1 MLEGVVKLKIDAVFE
16 GGGVKGI
23 GFAGAIFEIEKAGYR
38 FENIAGTSAG
48 AIIAALVA
56 VGFTSQEIK
65 EELGKLDYNSFKDE
79 DALSKLG
86 FMGKIINIIFKYGMY
101 KGDYFELWMED
112 LLKKKGITTF
122 GQLITEYPEEK
133 YKYKLQIIA
142 TDITN
147 RRLLIIPRDLKYYGF
162 DPDQFS
168 IARAVRM
175 SMSIPLFFKPVR
187 ITDNNG
193 KEHIIVDGGVLSNYP
208 IWLLDD
214 NTSNPP
220 WPTFGFK
227 LIEPNRRELEK
238 GERGYVK
245 STIGFFQALVSTML
259 EAHDKLHISES
270 KGDYDRTIGI
280 PTTINLGKEEKEIKT
295 IDFNITR
302 EESLLL
308 YKNGEDMAKKF
319 LETWDFEKWKQEYR
333 S

>member
-1 MLEGVVKLKIDAVFE
+1 MKLKIDAVFE

-23 GFAGAIFEIEKAGYR
+23 GFAGAIFEIEKAGYS

-56 VGFTSQEIK
+56 VGYTSEEIK
-65 EELGKLDYNSFKDE
+65 EELGKLNYNNFKDQ
-79 DALSKLG
+79 DSLSKIG
-86 FMGKIINIIFKYGMY
+86 IPGKLINIIWKYGIY
-101 KGDYFELWMED
+101 KGDYFEIWMEE

-122 GQLITEYPEEK
+122 GQLITEHPEEK

-147 RRLLIIPRDLKYYGF
+147 RRLLILPRDLKYYGF
-162 DPDQFS
+162 NPDEFS

-175 SMSIPLFFKPVR
+175 SMSIPLFFKP
-187 ITDNNG
+187 IKIIDNNG

-227 LIEPNRRELEK
+227 LVEPSRRELAK

-245 STIGFFQALVSTML
+245 NTIGFFQALVSTML

-280 PTTINLGKEEKEIKT
+280 PTTIIKGNKEKEIKT
-295 IDFNITR
+295 TDFNISK

-308 YKNGEDMAKKF
+308 YKNGEDMARKF
-319 LETWDFEKWKQEYR
+319 LETWDFEKWKEEYR
-333 S
+333 K

>member
-1 MLEGVVKLKIDAVFE
+1 MKIDAVFE

-23 GFAGAIFEIEKAGYR
+23 SFVGAIAEIEKAGYT

-48 AIIAALVA
+48 AIIGALLA
-56 VGFTSQEIK
+56 VGYSSQEIK
-65 EELGKLDYNSFKDE
+65 AELENMNYTFFKDE
-79 DALSKLG
+79 GGFSQLG
-86 FMGKIINIIFKYGMY
+86 TPGKIISVLFHYGIY
-101 KGDYFELWMED
+101 QGDYFEDWIEG

-133 YKYKLQIIA
+133 YKYKLQVIA
-142 TDITN
+142 TDITDK
-147 RRLLIIPRDLKYYGF
+147 RVLVLPHDLKEFGF

-175 SMSIPLFFKPVR
+175 SMSLPLFFKPVKLA
-187 ITDNNG
+187 DNNG
-193 KEHIIVDGGVLSNYP
+193 KEHVIIDGGVLSNYP

-227 LIEPNRRELEK
+227 LMEPNKRQLEH
-238 GERGYVK
+238 GESSYIK
-245 STIGFFQALVSTML
+245 NPISYFKALISTMHQ
-259 EAHDKLHISES
+259 AHDKLHISES

-280 PTTINLGKEEKEIKT
+280 PTNIVTNGREKEIKT
-295 IDFNITR
+295 FDFGIER

-308 YKNGEDMAKKF
+308 YANGETMAREF
-319 LETWDFEKWKQEYR
+319 LEIWDFEKWKATYR
-333 S
+333 Q